1 MATQKRGASA
11 SHPPTDR
18 KEESWS
24 GRTRFGRYPCMD
36 GACTLTP
43 QQELHISGSGASDP
57 VRAAASAIFA
67 RIISNTKV
75 RRPSIFSKIFENMAQ
90 RPTRAPPASRVGT
103 PQPPLS
109 RRAALAGLV
118 LSPAAAASAAGEINS
133 PTVSA
138 SVVVRLFAAKI
149 QNCGREGLHI
159 MTASMQLVHEGCGA
173 RHITVDGAV
182 PGHSH

>member
-1 MATQKRGASA
+1 MAGGTLVASRAA
-11 SHPPTDR
+11 SGDGP
-18 KEESWS
+18 
-24 GRTRFGRYPCMD
+24 TRFCFLSFSKSEEKRKKRFVFLLRGTVPGGGDLAALRAFLLRNVRSRH
-36 GACTLTP
+36 ACRARHAKP
-43 QQELHISGSGASDP
+43 SVAARPAGQPSRH
-57 VRAAASAIFA
+57 AAAAAF
-67 RIISNTKV
+67 
-75 RRPSIFSKIFENMAQ
+75 
-90 RPTRAPPASRVGT
+90 
-103 PQPPLS
+103 S